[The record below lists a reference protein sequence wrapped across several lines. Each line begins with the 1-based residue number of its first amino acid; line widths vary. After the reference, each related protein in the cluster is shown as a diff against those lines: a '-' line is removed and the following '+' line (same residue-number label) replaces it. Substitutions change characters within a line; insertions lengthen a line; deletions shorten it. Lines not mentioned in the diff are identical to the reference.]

1 MSHFDL
7 DLSASTPRQAP
18 LEVAAD
24 TFLIRAV
31 TPSVGGS
38 WTNLNSMVI
47 RAAEPVVVDSGMV
60 THREAWFEDVFSLVP
75 AEEVRWL
82 FVTHIDTDHAGNLV
96 EALARCPN
104 AVLVTSRGE
113 SFRVAASLGVPLER
127 MRMVDN
133 GEHFDAGDR
142 TLLAM
147 RPPVYDSP
155 YTRGL
160 FDASTGVY
168 YASDAFCAPMPDA
181 PVDWVSEIAAPLWS
195 EGMAKFHYGSL
206 CPWLALVDREAFRA
220 EVGRL
225 AALGVKTILGSHTP
239 AIGPESVD
247 QAFALL
253 AGLPAAAPP
262 PLVFA

>member
-7 DLSASTPRQAP
+7 DLSAPTPRQAP

-24 TFLIRAV
+24 TFLLRAV

-47 RAAEPVVVDSGMV
+47 RAAEPVVVDTGMV
-60 THREAWFEDVFSLVP
+60 THRDAWFEDVFSLVP
-75 AEEVRWL
+75 ADEVRWL

-96 EALARCPN
+96 EALERCGN
-104 AVLVTSRGE
+104 ATLVTSRGE
-113 SFRVAASLGVPLER
+113 SFRVAASLGVPFER

-133 GEHFDAGDR
+133 GESFEAGDR
-142 TLLAM
+142 TLRAV

-160 FDASTGVY
+160 FDDATGVY
-168 YASDAFCAPMPDA
+168 YAADAFCAPMPDL
-181 PVDWVSEIAAPLWS
+181 PVDWVSEIAEPLWA
-195 EGMAKFHYGSL
+195 EGMAKFHYSSL
-206 CPWLALVDREAFRA
+206 CPWVALVDRQAFRE

-225 AALGVKTILGSHTP
+225 AALGVKTILSSHTP
-239 AIGPESVD
+239 AIGRESVD

-253 AGLPAAAPP
+253 ADLPAAAPS